1 MSKKKL
7 FKNEY
12 VETIVMIVVIVAVVL
27 GVWYGSQFVL
37 GSQYP
42 ALAVA
47 SGSMC
52 VRQGPSRCDGWSH
65 PFDRT
70 LHLGDL
76 IIVQGVNPND
86 IHPGQK
92 YVGDIIVYRA
102 LGTNTLIVHRVI
114 NKTVDGTGNI
124 FFITQGDANPGPDQ
138 PVASSQVIGRVVM
151 RIPWIGHLALFM
163 RNSSGLYVII
173 AIIILL
179 VIVEFL
185 IPEYRDKKKMGSRVE
200 PPAPST
206 D

>member
-1 MSKKKL
+1 MSKNKL

-12 VETIVMIVVIVAVVL
+12 VETAVMIIVIVAVVL
-27 GVWYGSQFVL
+27 GVWYGSQYIL
-37 GSQYP
+37 NSEYP

-52 VRQGPSRCDGWSH
+52 VPQGPSRCDGWSH

-70 LHLGDL
+70 LHVGDL
-76 IIVQGVNPND
+76 IIVRGVNPND
-86 IHPGQK
+86 INPGPK

-114 NKTVDGTGNI
+114 NKTVDEEGNI
-124 FFITQGDANPGPDQ
+124 FFITKGDANPGPDQ
-138 PVASSQVIGRVVM
+138 PVPSSQVVGKVVM

-173 AIIILL
+173 AVIGLL
-179 VIVEFL
+179 VVVEFL
-185 IPEYRDKKKMGSRVE
+185 IPEFRNKKKEQKKAES
-200 PPAPST
+200 ATPST